1 MNTNDFCS
9 RSNFSNEASVETWFV
24 DPLLKKLGFGAED
37 INLKTSLSEYR
48 LGKGSKAFWYKPD
61 YAVLANRFPTLII
74 DAKRPTEDINDW
86 VQQCA
91 SYCLEINR
99 SYEHHPVEYFIV
111 TNGLTLR
118 LFHWDKGVPI
128 IDMGFSDFVAGNKK
142 YGNLRETI
150 NKADLTALALSKE
163 KKLFN
168 THFDLKAVTQPQIES
183 MFGRLHR
190 FIWTTENITPSAG
203 FAELMKVVFVK
214 IKKDREL
221 HERFDL
227 DKLTVGDVVFSVAW
241 IKSQTEHENP
251 INDPLFKN
259 LVRDLEKEIKARKK
273 RRIFDLSENIS
284 LAPSTIEKIVAD
296 LEHLDL
302 YATDEDVHG
311 RMFEIFLAATIRGK
325 ELGQFFTPRDI
336 VQLMVGLADFQ
347 VAKKEID
354 TVIDPC
360 CGSGGF
366 LIMALRDMWNK
377 VDGLVGLS
385 GLEQSK
391 LKDKIANEA
400 LCGVDAGNKPPIWRI
415 ARMNMYLHGDGG
427 SNIFFADFLDKSIGQ
442 VGPKGIEIDQEVEDL
457 RNMVLNQDR
466 RFDVVLANPPF
477 SMSFSRKDVK
487 QRRILDQ
494 YEVATSARQASSL
507 LSSVMFLER
516 YRDLVKEDGRILAII
531 DDSVLSGDK
540 FKSIREFIRSQFI
553 IRGIVSLPGDAFR
566 HASARVKTSV
576 MILRPK
582 KPDEEQGTAFMD
594 KAIYLGLTEN
604 VANRIGISKK
614 EFEDGRIAETKRIV
628 EAYQRFESGTRTER
642 IVEPDQMID
651 RLDVKHCIGDRGRKR
666 DAWLQAGKTI
676 CRLKDVFNVPSDRTL
691 MVEDHK
697 LYRLLR
703 LTYDGDVLQ
712 GETLLGEDSSYNK
725 LSRVDAWDV
734 VFSSMGVGRGA
745 IGIVPSYL
753 SGYFVSNEY
762 AILRAKSPE
771 EALYY
776 TTVIRSKELLGDIL
790 TMTTGLNRGRIKW
803 SLMADI
809 EVPEYDEDS
818 HNMPEL
824 RDLMDGLWKIR
835 DDFDSKLR
843 NQANK
848 IALEFSLEDESA
860 RHRWLAYKPPE

>member
-190 FIWTTENITPSAG
+190 FIWTTENLTPSAG

-566 HASARVKTSV
+566 HAAARVKTSV

-594 KAIYLGLTEN
+594 KAIYLGLTEK

-666 DAWLQAGKTI
+666 DAWLQAGKKI
-676 CRLKDVFNVPSDRTL
+676 SRLKDVFNVPSDRTV